1 MSLLFINFRVAPTYE
16 TALMRHYYRGR
27 TETLRS
33 CTSEVYNFLHVAGN
47 SKSTK
52 SEIVDA
58 FRKAVNHH
66 NHMMNEARKGHGV
79 DRHLF
84 GLWCTAYEN
93 KIDIPDFYSDTLYL
107 KSGGGGNFVLSTSTL
122 GYSVNVGFVAPMVLD
137 GYGIFYTITGQQ

>member
-1 MSLLFINFRVAPTYE
+1 MFSVFRIAPTYE
-16 TALMRHYYRGR
+16 TALMRHFYNGR

-33 CTSEVYNFLHVAGN
+33 CTTEVHKLLKLWSNIN
-47 SKSTK
+47 SARN
-52 SEIVDA
+52 EIAAA
-58 FRKAVNHH
+58 FRKAVQHH
-66 NHMMNEARKGHGV
+66 NDMMNEARKGHGI

-93 KIDIPDFYSDTLYL
+93 KIDIPDFYADPLYL

-137 GYGIFYTITGQQ
+137 GYGVFYTITGQQ